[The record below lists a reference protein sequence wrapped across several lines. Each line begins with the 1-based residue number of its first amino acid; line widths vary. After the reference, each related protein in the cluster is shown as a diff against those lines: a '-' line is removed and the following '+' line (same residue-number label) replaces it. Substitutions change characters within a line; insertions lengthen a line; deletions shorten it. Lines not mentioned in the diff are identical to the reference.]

1 MDPSQPLTSKATGS
15 STATLGVAI
24 PAFHAEGSIG
34 EVVRKVLAS
43 GFPVLVV
50 DDGSKDRT
58 AEVAREAGAEVV
70 RLEVNSGK
78 GTALRV
84 ALEAARERGWTWMV
98 AMDADGQHDPSAL
111 ASFHRLAGSGH
122 GVVVGARRLAVPAM
136 PWPRV
141 CSNRLTTWL
150 LSLQAGCRLW
160 DSQCGYRMVRVE
172 AALGADLP
180 SRGRFE
186 WESEA
191 LVRIARKG
199 WTIGRVEVPTIYG
212 DESSHIRP
220 WRDTMRFVRLWFR
233 LWGLVLRGRI

>member
-1 MDPSQPLTSKATGS
+1 VDAHRPLSSHVTGS
-15 STATLGVAI
+15 SRTIGVAI
-24 PAFHAEGSIG
+24 PAFRAEDTIGVVVG
-34 EVVRKVLAS
+34 EVLALDL
-43 GFPVLVV
+43 PVLVV
-50 DDGSKDRT
+50 DDGSPDRT
-58 AEVAREAGAEVV
+58 AEVARRSGAEVV

-84 ALEAARERGWTWMV
+84 ALDAARERGWTWMV
-98 AMDADGQHDPSAL
+98 AMDADGQHAPSAL
-111 ASFHRLAGSGH
+111 ASFRELAGSDH
-122 GVVVGARRLAVPAM
+122 GVVVGARRLSVPAM

-150 LSLQAGCRLW
+150 LSLQAGRPLW

-180 SRGRFE
+180 ERGRFE

-199 WTIGRVEVPTIYG
+199 WTVGRVDVPTIYG
-212 DESSHIRP
+212 EETSHIRP